1 MTEAVFCSPDDWKSA
16 LLTLP
21 DGAYFELFRSIFG
34 NVKTPFNKQRLL
46 EDLAVFLSRKEIQ
59 EVITAYI
66 DGRDHRIITAIAV
79 LGNPA
84 PGELESFFTGELTY
98 AELHSKLLNLE
109 ERLLVYR
116 FLKEGSYHLAL
127 NPILKPVLAPL
138 IEDTSILFPS
148 TPLEHPP
155 DKSPPELGA
164 PLLAAFLAFILERP
178 EFFKA
183 GGGIRK
189 KISEDGLL
197 IFPGIDLEAMTGAW
211 IHTGLLRD
219 EEDRLTVDEA
229 RIRAFGELSPR
240 DRREYLSA
248 GLWLYLRGDHGGY
261 FHRGRLQST
270 VRFIHD
276 FFDTLEEGRQYPETT
291 LKRIME
297 LLYRRYPKF
306 LDKPVLNPEAALEAL
321 DKTGLLEKTGNGFR
335 SPFSYRPP
343 EPEPN
348 RPVIAL
354 DTAFSCLLYPEI
366 DCGDALRL
374 AFFCSVRETGT
385 AVRFEL
391 TRESAVRGFDRNI
404 SSQRMLDM
412 LEGLSGK
419 KPDPGLVWNLRDWES
434 RYSGVAL
441 HQGVV
446 LSLSEDRRYLA
457 DANPVAALI
466 SRTLAPGV
474 YLLTAAEKA
483 AAAEALQKAGVDIIA
498 QQEGSPRPADQ
509 KEPGIR
515 LSPYPSPGGVDH
527 PESFYDGMYKNK
539 IAGFPKTR
547 SGKKMTAP
555 RDTEKAEVYQDRFRS
570 ALVKIPLP
578 KPERDEL
585 AARIERRL
593 ILSESQLT
601 GASIRF
607 EKLEAR
613 GLDYVGK
620 TTVAKQ
626 ALASKSLLEVLWPG
640 SGEDAN
646 RVMGIPLALEKQ
658 EGETILVL
666 KPMPQGEE
674 FRLPLGK
681 ISLLRRIKHSI
692 FGD

>member
-1 MTEAVFCSPDDWKSA
+1 MMEHVFHAPEDWKSA

-21 DGAYFELFRSIFG
+21 DNAYFELFRSIFG

-46 EDLAVFLSRKEIQ
+46 EDLSVFLSRKEIQ
-59 EVITAYI
+59 EVLSAYI
-66 DGRDHRIITAIAV
+66 DEGDHRIIAAIAV
-79 LGNPA
+79 LEDPV

-109 ERLLVYR
+109 ERLIVYR
-116 FLKEGSYHLAL
+116 IRKDGAYHLAL
-127 NPILKPVLAPL
+127 NPILQPVLAPL
-138 IEDTSILFPS
+138 IEERGVLFPS
-148 TPLEHPP
+148 LPLDRPP
-155 DKSPPELGA
+155 GKSPPGLGA

-189 KISEDGLL
+189 KIIDDGLV
-197 IFPGIDLEAMTGAW
+197 IFPGIDLEALTGAW
-211 IHTGLLRD
+211 VSAGLLRNEKDCLVAD
-219 EEDRLTVDEA
+219 EG
-229 RIRAFGELSPR
+229 RIRAFGEISPR
-240 DRREYLSA
+240 ERREYLAA
-248 GLWLYLRGDHGGY
+248 GLWLYLRGDTGGY
-261 FHRGRLQST
+261 FHRGRLQSAA
-270 VRFIHD
+270 RFIHNL
-276 FFDTLEEGRQYPETT
+276 FDALEKGRQYPETT

-297 LLYRRYPKF
+297 LLYRRGSKNS
-306 LDKPVLNPEAALEAL
+306 DKTALNPDAVLEAL
-321 DKTGLLEKTGNGFR
+321 DKTGLLEMTGNGFR
-335 SPFSYRPP
+335 APLPDTTP
-343 EPEPN
+343 DPQPD

-354 DTAFSCLLYPEI
+354 DTASSCLLYPEI
-366 DCGDALRL
+366 NFADAVRL

-391 TRESAVRGFDRNI
+391 TRDSAVRGFDRNI
-404 SSQRMLDM
+404 PSQGMLDL
-412 LEGLSGK
+412 LEKLSGK
-419 KPDPGLVWNLRDWES
+419 KPDPSLAWNLKDWES

-441 HQGVV
+441 HWGVV

-457 DANPVAALI
+457 EAKPVAALI

-474 YLLTAAEKA
+474 YLLTAADKA
-483 AAAEALQKAGVDIIA
+483 GAAEALQKAGVDIIA
-498 QQEGSPRPADQ
+498 QQEGSPPPADE
-509 KEPGIR
+509 KEPAFR
-515 LSPYPSPGGVDH
+515 HSPYPSMEGAAL
-527 PESFYDGMYKNK
+527 YDGMYKNR
-539 IAGFPKTR
+539 ITDAQGIPP
-547 SGKKMTAP
+547 GKKTSLP
-555 RDTEKAEVYQDRFRS
+555 RDPEKAELYRDRFRS
-570 ALVKIPLP
+570 VLVKTQIP

-601 GASIRF
+601 GASVRF

-626 ALASKSLLEVLWPG
+626 ALASKSLLEILWPG
-640 SGEDAN
+640 SGEETN
-646 RVMGIPLALEKQ
+646 RIMGIPVALEKQ
-658 EGETILVL
+658 GGETLLVL

-674 FRLPLGK
+674 LRLPLGK

>member
-1 MTEAVFCSPDDWKSA
+1 MASIFRSPEDWKSA

-59 EVITAYI
+59 EVIAAYI
-66 DGRDHRIITAIAV
+66 DERDHRIIAAIAV
-79 LGNPA
+79 LEDPA

-116 FLKEGSYHLAL
+116 CRKDGVYHLAL
-127 NPILKPVLAPL
+127 NPILKPILAPL
-138 IEDTSILFPS
+138 VEAGILFPS
-148 TPLEHPP
+148 MPLERSP
-155 DKSPPELGA
+155 DKSPPGPGV

-178 EFFKA
+178 EFFKS

-189 KISEDGLL
+189 KIFEEGSA
-197 IFPGIDLEAMTGAW
+197 IFPGIDLEALTGAW
-211 IHTGLLRD
+211 VNTGLLR
-219 EEDRLTVDEA
+219 EGEDRLTVDEG

-240 DRREYLSA
+240 DRREYLAA
-248 GLWLYLRGDHGGY
+248 GLWLYLRGDHGRY
-261 FHRGRLQST
+261 FHRGHLQSA
-270 VRFIHD
+270 VRFIHN
-276 FFDTLEEGRQYPETT
+276 FFDILKEGRQYPEAT

-297 LLYRRYPKF
+297 LLYRRQTKIP
-306 LDKPVLNPEAALEAL
+306 DKPALNPDAVLEAM
-321 DKTGLLEKTGNGFR
+321 DKTGLLEKAGNGFR
-335 SPFSYRPP
+335 APLSYTAPDP
-343 EPEPN
+343 EPS

-354 DTAFSCLLYPEI
+354 DTSSSCLLYPEI
-366 DCGDALRL
+366 GFADAFRL

-391 TRESAVRGFDRNI
+391 TRDSAVRGFDRNI
-404 SSQRMLDM
+404 SSQRMLDL
-412 LEGLSGK
+412 LERLSGK
-419 KPDPGLVWNLRDWES
+419 KPDPSLAWNLKEWES
-434 RYSGVAL
+434 RYSGVSL
-441 HQGVV
+441 HRGVV

-457 DANPVAALI
+457 DAKPVAALI

-474 YLLTAAEKA
+474 YLLAATEKA

-498 QQEGSPRPADQ
+498 QQEGPPSQEDE
-509 KEPGIR
+509 KEPALR
-515 LSPYPSPGGVDH
+515 YSPYPSPGGVSH
-527 PESFYDGMYKNK
+527 SGSFYEEMFKNK
-539 IAGFPKTR
+539 ITDASKIQSEPTVPQD
-547 SGKKMTAP
+547 S
-555 RDTEKAEVYQDRFRS
+555 EKAEVYKDRFRS
-570 ALVKIPLP
+570 ALVKIQIP

-626 ALASKSLLEVLWPG
+626 ALASKSLLEILWSG
-640 SGEDAN
+640 SGEKAG
-646 RVMGIPLALEKQ
+646 RIMGIPLALEKQ
-658 EGETILVL
+658 EGETVLVL

-674 FRLPLGK
+674 LRLPLGK
-681 ISLLRRIKHSI
+681 ISLLRRIKRSI